1 MINLRSIGIV
11 LCILFLELNAW
22 AGESLTPQELVKRSE
37 AIAYVEVN
45 LRSNQVKVLEW
56 LMTTHPAI
64 GSKNEPKQIE
74 DLSNSHCLPNQ
85 KGIQRW
91 LHRFSRS
98 KSRKDSQKLWKQSLA
113 AGHYRSLVFLKWNA
127 TKNSLVA
134 TCETEVME
142 VQQWSIHPHFDQFK
156 TLIQTL
162 IRNRKSIQK

>member
-64 GSKNEPKQIE
+64 GSKNER
-74 DLSNSHCLPNQ
+74 SH
-85 KGIQRW
+85 KV
-91 LHRFSRS
+91 
-98 KSRKDSQKLWKQSLA
+98 K
-113 AGHYRSLVFLKWNA
+113 
-127 TKNSLVA
+127 
-134 TCETEVME
+134 
-142 VQQWSIHPHFDQFK
+142 
-156 TLIQTL
+156 
-162 IRNRKSIQK
+162 